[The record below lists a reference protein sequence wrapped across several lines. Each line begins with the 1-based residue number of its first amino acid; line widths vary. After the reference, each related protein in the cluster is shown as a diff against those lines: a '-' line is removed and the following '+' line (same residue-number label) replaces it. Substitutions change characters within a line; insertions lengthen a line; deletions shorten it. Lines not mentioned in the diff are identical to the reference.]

1 MPAHFNQVIR
11 KTIDFFQIQS
21 TFNKSTQDSTAARC
35 AQGRLQKSFVSW
47 YSVYIFKVSILPTW
61 QIDDSL
67 LILPT
72 SFFERDIF

>member
-35 AQGRLQKSFVSW
+35 AQVDCKKVLFHGILSIYLKYSFT
-47 YSVYIFKVSILPTW
+47 YMAK
-61 QIDDSL
+61 IDDSFFML
-67 LILPT
+67 LT
-72 SFFERDIF
+72 HFD